1 LRVYALM
8 ALGLSCSA
16 LAGASVA
23 TASAG
28 AGAQSSGG
36 ASDTKQSA
44 SATTSTP
51 SAHRPVTAAQVVT
64 YAKRFTGVPYVFGA
78 NGPRTFDCS
87 GYTSYV
93 YRHFGV
99 RLSRSSYAQ
108 MRQGRAVTGRLRL
121 GDLVF
126 WEGGGHVG
134 IYTGNSRF
142 VSATVHRGIWEYSF
156 KTWRTTQPYTA
167 ARRLLPATPTPTPTV
182 RRAPAAATASFGTH
196 EPRNGGAA
204 DARPAR

>member
-1 LRVYALM
+1 LRVHALM

-36 ASDTKQSA
+36 ASDAKQSA

-51 SAHRPVTAAQVVT
+51 SAHRPVTGAQVVT

-99 RLSRSSYAQ
+99 RLARSSYAQ

-142 VSATVHRGIWEYSF
+142 VSATVHRGIWDYSF
-156 KTWRTTQPYTA
+156 KTWRTTQPYMA
-167 ARRLLPATPTPTPTV
+167 ARRLLPATTTPTV
-182 RRAPAAATASFGTH
+182 RRAPAATAASFGTH

-204 DARPAR
+204 DAKPGR

>member
-1 LRVYALM
+1 MRIPALM

-28 AGAQSSGG
+28 ADAQSSGG
-36 ASDTKQSA
+36 ASDAKQSA

-51 SAHRPVTAAQVVT
+51 SAHRPVTGAQVVT

-134 IYTGNSRF
+134 IYTGNGRF
-142 VSATVHRGIWEYSF
+142 ISATVHRGIWDYSF

-167 ARRLLPATPTPTPTV
+167 ARRLLPATTTPTV
-182 RRAPAAATASFGTH
+182 RRARAAAASFGTH

-204 DARPAR
+204 DAKPGR